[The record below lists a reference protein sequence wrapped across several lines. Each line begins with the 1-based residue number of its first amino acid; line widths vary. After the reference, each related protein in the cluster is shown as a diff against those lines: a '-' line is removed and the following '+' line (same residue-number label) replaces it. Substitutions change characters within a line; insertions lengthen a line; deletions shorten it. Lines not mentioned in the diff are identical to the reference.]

1 MCLRGYIVFAVLFVL
16 FLSLPSAQSGTGRNK
31 KMAEAE
37 DEFHG
42 ATASSSSSSSS
53 IQAKDASLLDAS
65 MQQQQSIHTSQ
76 HATGRRLSNEQLMSQ
91 QGKFDLV
98 MKYCVS

>member
-1 MCLRGYIVFAVLFVL
+1 MCLRGYIVFAVFFVL

-37 DEFHG
+37 DEFDG
-42 ATASSSSSSSS
+42 ATASSSSSSS

-65 MQQQQSIHTSQ
+65 MQQQQSMHTSQ
-76 HATGRRLSNEQLMSQ
+76 HVTGRRLSNEQLMSQ

>member
-1 MCLRGYIVFAVLFVL
+1 
-16 FLSLPSAQSGTGRNK
+16 
-31 KMAEAE
+31 MAEME
-37 DEFHG
+37 DEFQG
-42 ATASSSSSSSS
+42 ATSSSSSS

-65 MQQQQSIHTSQ
+65 MHQQQQMHTS
-76 HATGRRLSNEQLMSQ
+76 HVSGRRVSNEQIMSQ

>member
-65 MQQQQSIHTSQ
+65 MQQQQSMHTSQ

-91 QGKFDLV
+91 QGKFDLE

>member
-1 MCLRGYIVFAVLFVL
+1 ML

-65 MQQQQSIHTSQ
+65 MQQQQSMHTSQ